1 MEQSDIETQSDRLRL
16 SKNSYEGVMAK
27 TPRSNITSILSLS
40 DIKKNLLANK
50 NGLSEMSVYQNILF
64 VVYLK

>member
-1 MEQSDIETQSDRLRL
+1 MLFMEQSDIETQSDRLRL

-40 DIKKNLLANK
+40 DIKK
-50 NGLSEMSVYQNILF
+50 I
-64 VVYLK
+64 